1 MIFPWAAGAS
11 TASCAGDAS
20 FKASTRL
27 SFGELRKGR
36 NRSGSH
42 PFHPAP
48 FAGRT
53 GVRVGARIV
62 GPDHVALP
70 IAPVVLVRHRH
81 LHRLVRPIGIRE
93 GLDTSQVLAHGEVPA
108 VLADVAIVGDL
119 LPVLL
124 RPIAILPRGFSES
137 RRVLQVLLHDATHAE
152 RAAVSRGDLVRYLG
166 SHVAYPL
173 HWSARANAAVNAM
186 VAES

>member
-1 MIFPWAAGAS
+1 MKVSWS
-11 TASCAGDAS
+11 TTGRAH
-20 FKASTRL
+20 RL
-27 SFGELRKGR
+27 SLGELLEGL

-70 IAPVVLVRHRH
+70 IAPVVLARHRH
-81 LHRLVRPIGIRE
+81 LHRLVRPIWIEKGWTPPRFSR
-93 GLDTSQVLAHGEVPA
+93 TAKF
-108 VLADVAIVGDL
+108 
-119 LPVLL
+119 L
-124 RPIAILPRGFSES
+124 RSWLSLRSSVTCCQFFCDQS
-137 RRVLQVLLHDATHAE
+137 RYC
-152 RAAVSRGDLVRYLG
+152 RAASPNAAEFCRFCCMTPRMPNAPPLVAEIWSATWG

-173 HWSARANAAVNAM
+173 HWSARASAAVIAM
-186 VAES
+186 VTES

>member
-1 MIFPWAAGAS
+1 MKVSWS
-11 TASCAGDAS
+11 TTGRAH
-20 FKASTRL
+20 RL
-27 SFGELRKGR
+27 SLGELLEGR

-108 VLADVAIVGDL
+108 VLARVAIVGDL
-119 LPVLL
+119 LPS
-124 RPIAILPRGFSES
+124 LPRPVGQHSADWLVFARTLPDSS
-137 RRVLQVLLHDATHAE
+137 CLLP
-152 RAAVSRGDLVRYLG
+152 SM
-166 SHVAYPL
+166 
-173 HWSARANAAVNAM
+173 W
-186 VAES
+186 